1 MTAGVFQL
9 EDHRVP
15 DPQEAR
21 PRYGPLDILSKAE
34 LAAFF
39 GKSERTIDRA
49 GFPHV
54 IVGREPF
61 YPWPAVVDFLRG
73 QVS

>member
-1 MTAGVFQL
+1 MTVGVFQL
-9 EDHRVP
+9 DQHRIP
-15 DPQEAR
+15 DPQDQR
-21 PRYGPLDILSKAE
+21 PRYGPLDILSRAE

-39 GKSERTIDRA
+39 GKSPRTIDRL
-49 GFPHV
+49 GIPHV

-73 QVS
+73 QVT